1 MSWVSGIVVYI
12 VLWWLIFFMTL
23 PFGVK
28 SPHEAGE
35 VVEPGHSDGAPV
47 KTDLWLKVGITCLIA
62 AVLWGIA
69 FYLISTDM
77 LSFRR

>member
-47 KTDLWLKVGITCLIA
+47 KTGLWLKVGITSVIA

-69 FYLISTDM
+69 FYLISSDM
-77 LSFRR
+77 ISFRR